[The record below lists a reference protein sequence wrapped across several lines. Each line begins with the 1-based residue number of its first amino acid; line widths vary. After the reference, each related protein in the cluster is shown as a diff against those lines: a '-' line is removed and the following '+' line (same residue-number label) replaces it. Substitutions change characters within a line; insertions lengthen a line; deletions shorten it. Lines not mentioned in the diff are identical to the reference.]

1 MLALEHR
8 GMGSTPTTLCTPPP
22 CGPYSLSST
31 SPLRRDGQR
40 HSGHQPAPAHS
51 ASGSLSPTVHCPKSH
66 RFGCPW
72 VRRTWFQTEPRGYW
86 NQGFCA
92 LIPPQ
97 TPQGPA
103 QARTRVPV
111 NLVIGQL
118 ASGSTS
124 QAPACKQFG
133 FQKVCW
139 GVSCSQ
145 LRSYQYFPAESKPSV
160 VMGPSGS
167 TTEASIII

>member
-1 MLALEHR
+1 M
-8 GMGSTPTTLCTPPP
+8 PPP
-22 CGPYSLSST
+22 CGPCSLSST
-31 SPLRRDGQR
+31 RQLRRDGQR

-66 RFGCPW
+66 RFGCSW
-72 VRRTWFQTEPRGYW
+72 VRKTWFQTRPRGYW

-97 TPQGPA
+97 NPQGPD

-124 QAPACKQFG
+124 QALACKQFG

-145 LRSYQYFPAESKPSV
+145 LKIVSVLPCRVKAISGHGPIWLHHRGQYHNLAC
-160 VMGPSGS
+160 
-167 TTEASIII
+167 